1 MPRTSKPAGRAGRR
15 PSTSADRIGAV
26 GIELFTE
33 HGFEETS
40 VDEIAETAGIARRT
54 FFRYFP
60 SKNAVPWGDF
70 DHHLEQMRAGLA
82 ALPDGIP
89 LAEAL
94 RRILIRFNTFPDE
107 EAVTHRRRMALIL
120 GAPSLQAY
128 SMLMYT
134 DWRQA
139 IAEYVARRLGMHADD
154 HLPQSVAWTML
165 GVALSAYEKWLEG
178 PAGHA
183 GGHAGGGGGTMDRDG
198 ADEPLPD
205 TGLHALLNEGMRV
218 LGPGLDA
225 LPVVEPAPSRP
236 TGPPGL
242 PADGQ
247 AGTDGAYTTD

>member
-40 VDEIAETAGIARRT
+40 VDQIAETAGIARRT

-70 DHHLEQMRAGLA
+70 DHHLQQMRAGLA
-82 ALPDGIP
+82 ALPDDLP

-120 GAPSLQAY
+120 GAPSLQAH

-139 IAEYVARRLGMHADD
+139 IAEYVARRLGMRTGD

-165 GVALSAYEKWLEG
+165 GVALSAYEKWLDG
-178 PAGHA
+178 PD
-183 GGHAGGGGGTMDRDG
+183 GGHAGDGGAVDRDAG
-198 ADEPLPD
+198 GPRPVTE
-205 TGLHALLNEGMRV
+205 LHALLDEGMRV
-218 LGPGLDA
+218 LGPGLDT
-225 LPVVEPAPSRP
+225 LPVIQTDPPAGTVHPGGAVPRADRP
-236 TGPPGL
+236 T
-242 PADGQ
+242 
-247 AGTDGAYTTD
+247 GTDGAYTTG